1 MVNPC
6 VETTFQPD
14 NVGHAKAGH
23 TIFKWLWRHIHTKG
37 TNTTGIYEKI
47 LSPVPDT
54 PMHMKSCNISSK
66 PTQLTRTHHTK
77 EMLHNPAPTPIQTL
91 WGDYVRF
98 EDTSIQKSLK
108 NVYNSVS
115 NSILRITPDENEPIR
130 AKPHHVTW
138 TSSVIVYCIPALTRI
153 TRNERR
159 ACKDKLTVT
168 FKSVVHVREI
178 PARMNDDGIDRIR

>member
-1 MVNPC
+1 MVNSC
-6 VETTFQPD
+6 IETTFQTE

-37 TNTTGIYEKI
+37 TNTTGRYEKI

-91 WGDYVRF
+91 WGDDVRF
-98 EDTSIQKSLK
+98 GDTSIQRSLK
-108 NVYNSVS
+108 NVYNSFS
-115 NSILRITPDENEPIR
+115 KSILRITPDENEPIR
-130 AKPHHVTW
+130 AGLHHVKW
-138 TSSVIVYCIPALTRI
+138 KSSVCVYPIPALTRT
-153 TRNERR
+153 TRNQRR
-159 ACKDKLTVT
+159 ACKDKFTVT
-168 FKSVVHVREI
+168 FESVVYVREI
-178 PARMNDDGIDRIR
+178 PARINNDGIDRIR